1 MCLLVSQP
9 ASTKFDDDFIKGVY
23 RLNSDG
29 LGVMY
34 AEGSSL
40 FINRVVPADEATFVK
55 FFRDNI
61 EGRDCAWHA
70 RMKTHGDIDLTN
82 CHPYKV
88 LSAEEGYPLYL
99 AHNGVLATGNAKD
112 KSKSDTW
119 HFIQDY
125 LRPMLLKNPEFFLTE
140 AFAEIIGDFIGS
152 GNKFIL
158 MDAYGNQVVI
168 NEDRGVQHEGA
179 WLSNTYAWDTTG
191 TKYGYGASGKG
202 SFRGYNNYG
211 GNYNYNPG
219 AAYAGKSNSLNPDWN
234 DLEDEEDFYYG
245 YEAARKS
252 TAQEEYA
259 AANYSEEEEFCITLF
274 DALDKMVIAHK
285 GLISWEDA
293 ETYYKMAGDELA
305 WDVIEAIEY
314 GAYNQSEIVDELT
327 YFSKA
332 AA

>member
-23 RLNSDG
+23 KLNSDG

-40 FINRVVPADEATFVK
+40 FINRVVPQNEADFVQ

-70 RMKTHGDIDLTN
+70 RMKTHGHIDLTN
-82 CHPYKV
+82 CHPYQV

-99 AHNGVLATGNAKD
+99 AHNGVLSTGNSKD

-125 LRPMLLKNPEFFLTE
+125 LRPMLLKNPEFFLTD
-140 AFAEIIGDFIGS
+140 AFSEIIGDFIGS
-152 GNKFIL
+152 GNRFIL

-168 NEDRGVQHEGA
+168 NEDRGVHHEGA

-191 TKYGYGASGKG
+191 TKHGYSRTKSAYAGGYGG
-202 SFRGYNNYG
+202 
-211 GNYNYNPG
+211 YNYNAG
-219 AAYAGKSNSLNPDWN
+219 SVYAGRNSLN
-234 DLEDEEDFYYG
+234 EDEEDL
-245 YEAARKS
+245 YEAYGFASPSPKPEAKTEVDDEDEFDEVS
-252 TAQEEYA
+252 
-259 AANYSEEEEFCITLF
+259 EFCVALF
-274 DALDKMVIAHK
+274 DALDMMELKHEGFIT
-285 GLISWEDA
+285 WENAEDYYDA
-293 ETYYKMAGDELA
+293 AGFTLA
-305 WDVIEAIEY
+305 WDVIDAIGY
-314 GAYNQSEIVDELT
+314 GCYTQQEIVDELT
-327 YFSKA
+327 YFSKVA
-332 AA
+332 S

>member
-40 FINRVVPADEATFVK
+40 FINRIVPQNEADFVQ

-70 RMKTHGDIDLTN
+70 RMKTHGHIDLTN
-82 CHPYKV
+82 CHPYQV

-99 AHNGVLATGNAKD
+99 AHNGVLSTGNSKD
-112 KSKSDTW
+112 ISKSDTW

-179 WLSNTYAWDTTG
+179 WLSNTYAWDTHG
-191 TKYGYGASGKG
+191 TKYSFANTFPKG
-202 SFRGYNNYG
+202 STYGRYG
-211 GNYNYNPG
+211 GNYNYSP
-219 AAYAGKSNSLNPDWN
+219 ADAYAGKSNSLNPDWN
-234 DLEDEEDFYYG
+234 DLEYEEDLYGGYG
-245 YEAARKS
+245 YGAVHKAG
-252 TAQEEYA
+252 AQEEYA
-259 AANYSEEEEFCITLF
+259 AANYSEEEFCITLF
-274 DALDKMVIAHK
+274 GALDNMGLVHK
-285 GLISWEDA
+285 DIISWEDA
-293 ETYYKMAGDELA
+293 ETYYKIAGDELA
-305 WDVIEAIEY
+305 WDVIEAIEF
-314 GAYNQSEIVDELT
+314 GAYTQEEIVDELT
-327 YFSKA
+327 YFSKVGS
-332 AA
+332 